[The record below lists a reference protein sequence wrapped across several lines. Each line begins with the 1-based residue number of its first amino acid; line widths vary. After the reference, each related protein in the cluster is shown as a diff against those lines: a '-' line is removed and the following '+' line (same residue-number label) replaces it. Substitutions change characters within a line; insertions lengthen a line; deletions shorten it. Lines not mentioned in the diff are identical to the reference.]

1 MLATSL
7 APKMWFATRDYGTWI
22 DTPLS
27 GADVSPEGWSAGGAL
42 LNGGGWQK
50 KSAAS
55 HKTFQFSW
63 RNSSAQVAAQKLH
76 SFRDGAW
83 GDGPFYFV
91 DPLTYKTNI
100 LPKGWAQPSL
110 GAKGFPSLIPGV
122 KPVLGRLT
130 WGDKPQNFRLNDYPL
145 MWATYGIP
153 GGAPVV
159 GRKLFIPIPEGMSLH
174 FGAVWQGT
182 PSVSLK
188 MRRVKWD
195 GTYGTSFTVESVPAY
210 DDRVTIS
217 EIVGNGDAG
226 VELWVEKIGVNS
238 ATFAVKAM
246 TARLQP
252 EFKAPGLIQ
261 LGPWIGG
268 QGNSGVEFDG
278 EPTYVNNT
286 GVNGGQVGYTA
297 SFREVGDWL

>member
-1 MLATSL
+1 
-7 APKMWFATRDYGTWI
+7 
-22 DTPLS
+22 
-27 GADVSPEGWSAGGAL
+27 
-42 LNGGGWQK
+42 
-50 KSAAS
+50 
-55 HKTFQFSW
+55 
-63 RNSSAQVAAQKLH
+63 
-76 SFRDGAW
+76 
-83 GDGPFYFV
+83 
-91 DPLTYKTNI
+91 
-100 LPKGWAQPSL
+100 
-110 GAKGFPSLIPGV
+110 
-122 KPVLGRLT
+122 
-130 WGDKPQNFRLNDYPL
+130 
-145 MWATYGIP
+145 
-153 GGAPVV
+153 
-159 GRKLFIPIPEGMSLH
+159 
-174 FGAVWQGT
+174 
-182 PSVSLK
+182 

-195 GTYGTSFTVESVPAY
+195 GSYGTSFTVESVPAY

-226 VELWVEKIGVNS
+226 VELWIEKVGVNS
-238 ATFAVKAM
+238 ATIALKAM